1 MVASYCW
8 FSVVLVVNSYYW
20 LIIRWFCPFLYS
32 FTSIVCQFY
41 LFIFSKKQT
50 LVLFI
55 FPIFLF
61 FITYV
66 NEIILFHSFCYF
78 WAHFVIL
85 FTSLWGIVML
95 LEILFLTGGMY
106 RSELPLDYFVI
117 SQKFWCVVSIFV
129 CLNMLFPLCF
139 IL

>member
-1 MVASYCW
+1 
-8 FSVVLVVNSYYW
+8 
-20 LIIRWFCPFLYS
+20 
-32 FTSIVCQFY
+32 
-41 LFIFSKKQT
+41 
-50 LVLFI
+50 
-55 FPIFLF
+55 
-61 FITYV
+61 
-66 NEIILFHSFCYF
+66 
-78 WAHFVIL
+78 
-85 FTSLWGIVML
+85 ML